1 MNEQPR
7 RRGRPPLSGVVVKTR
22 LSPALLERV
31 DQAAL
36 ARVLSRDD
44 VVRLAVSEYVMRHPV
59 DATG

>member
-7 RRGRPPLSGVVVKTR
+7 RRGRPPLPGEIVKTR

-31 DQAAL
+31 DQAARD
-36 ARVLSRDD
+36 RVLSRDD
-44 VVRLAVSEYVMRHPV
+44 LVRLAVSEFVRSHPA